1 MDTLLAIA
9 SRREERDYAE
19 REIPE
24 AVVDRILMAGR
35 ATGSAM
41 NRQPCRFTPLPKGH
55 PLLPGVAELVTRPS
69 NISGAALLI
78 VVTLTI
84 ERAVFDAGRACQNM
98 MLAAWSEGVGSC
110 PNSIKDA
117 EALKA
122 LLGIPSAEQTVTILS
137 FGFPSR
143 TRDLEARSPEA
154 WVDRLDRLPKEQVVR
169 RL

>member
-9 SRREERDYAE
+9 TRREERDYSE

-24 AVVDRILMAGR
+24 TVVNRILMAGR

-41 NRQPCRFTPLPKGH
+41 NRQPCRFTSVPRRHDQFLAT
-55 PLLPGVAELVTRPS
+55 AELVTRPT
-69 NISGAALLI
+69 NISGAALII

-98 MLAAWSEGVGSC
+98 MLAAWSEGIGSC
-110 PNSIKDA
+110 PNSIKNPDG
-117 EALKA
+117 LKT
-122 LLGIPSAEQTVTILS
+122 LLGSPLDEHPVTILS
-137 FGFPSR
+137 FGFPAR
-143 TRDLEARSPEA
+143 DRDLEARSPGE
-154 WVDRLDRLPKEQVVR
+154 WMNRLDRLPEEQVVR